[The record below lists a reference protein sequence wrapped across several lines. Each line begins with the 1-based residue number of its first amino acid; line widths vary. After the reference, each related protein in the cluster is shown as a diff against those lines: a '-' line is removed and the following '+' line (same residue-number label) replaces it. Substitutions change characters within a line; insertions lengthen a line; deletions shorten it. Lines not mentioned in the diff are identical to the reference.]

1 MRSPGR
7 SEKSRPAAICAGLGV
22 LALLS
27 FGPASA
33 KAELFDAESFT
44 LENGLE
50 IVVLPKH
57 LAPVVYQMVVYKVG
71 AADGEPGKNGIAHFL
86 EHLMFKAT
94 AKLKAGEFSQTVDR
108 FGGSDN
114 AFTSQDITAYHQEIA
129 ATRLGEVMAMEADRM
144 VNLRL
149 DDATVLPERDV
160 ILNERSQ
167 NIDNNPGSR
176 LSEAVNA
183 ALFRNHPYGK
193 PVIGWRHEMETYST
207 ADAQN
212 FYARWYAPNNA
223 ILVVA
228 GDVTAD
234 EVKRLAETHFGPIAR
249 KDVPQQQR
257 LSEPPPIAERRLSL
271 ASPETRYPS
280 VSRSYIAPSYRSA
293 AASPETANA
302 AYALTVLSEILDGG
316 MVGRLHRRL
325 VVEQGI
331 AISAG
336 AGYSGDARDYGRFFF
351 YASPRNADAL
361 AAVEAALDAEIVA
374 LLKDGITAAE
384 LAAAKQRLQIASVKA
399 RDSLS
404 GPAQLVANA
413 LGTGQSLAELQAWS
427 ERVETVTAE
436 DVMAAARDV
445 LIPANSV
452 TAILT
457 PEDAAPQETVP

>member
-1 MRSPGR
+1 MRSLAR
-7 SEKSRPAAICAGLGV
+7 SEKSGPAAVCAGLGV
-22 LALLS
+22 LALL
-27 FGPASA
+27 FCGPAPA
-33 KAELFDAESFT
+33 KADLFDAESFT

-50 IVVLPKH
+50 VVVLPKH

-94 AKLKAGEFSQTVDR
+94 DKLKAGEFSQIVDR

-129 ATRLGEVMAMEADRM
+129 TTHLGEVMAMEADRM
-144 VNLRL
+144 THLRL
-149 DDATVLPERDV
+149 TEDVVLPERDV

-176 LSEAVNA
+176 LAEAVNA

-228 GDVTAD
+228 GDVTAANVR
-234 EVKRLAETHFGPIAR
+234 ELAEKNFGPIPR
-249 KDVPQQQR
+249 KAVPPQQR
-257 LSEPPPIAERRLSL
+257 LSEPPPVAARRLSL
-271 ASPETRYPS
+271 SSPETRYPS
-280 VSRSYIAPSYRSA
+280 ISRSYIAPSYRSA
-293 AASPETANA
+293 ALAPAAKDA
-302 AYALTVLSEILDGG
+302 AYALTVLGEILDGG

-351 YASPRNADAL
+351 YVAPRDANAL
-361 AAVEAALDAEIVA
+361 VAVEKALDTEIGT

-384 LAAAKQRLQIASVKA
+384 LDAAKQRLQIASVKA

-413 LGTGQSLAELQAWS
+413 LGTGVTLDELQAWP
-427 ERVETVTAE
+427 ERIEAVTVAQ
-436 DVMAAARDV
+436 VMAAAREV
-445 LIPANSV
+445 LTPANSV

-457 PEDAAPQETVP
+457 PEDAAPEGSAP